1 MLKFRSVRSR
11 LAFYFLGFV
20 SLVQIVVFVSLD
32 IANQR
37 VAREQLETVLGDGAM
52 AVKRSLESRATQ
64 MTSVLRTGVA
74 DESLREPASARPA
87 LDRLRT
93 RSGAELVFV
102 VADGRVTVDGSTRR
116 GAGSLASRLG
126 SQSPLPAA
134 QMVAIDNEIYQVVA
148 LPMAGRPGS
157 MLVAADLLDTRFAED
172 IAQTTRVETSFVVR
186 EPGGVRRIS
195 SSSLPMMRSASL
207 GLALSRLGPGS
218 IGVIGLDLYREKF
231 LARIEPLGAAAGDTD
246 LVLLRSFDKELEAF
260 DDLRSIVLF
269 LSIGGLILS
278 VFGGLFVARSVTDPA
293 NALVEA
299 ARSVAQGEYP
309 EPVRVQNE
317 DELGTLAK
325 AFDGMVQGLAER
337 DRVRD
342 VLGKVV
348 SPDVAAKILSREVEL
363 GGEERVVTILF
374 SDLRE
379 FSFIGGPYAPRET
392 VDLLNAYLTRMT
404 AVIERHGGMVDKY
417 LGSGIMAIFGAPVAV
432 ADDAGSAMA
441 AALAMQSDL
450 DAFNDELAR
459 NNLPA
464 LEMGIG
470 VHTASVLA
478 GNIGGPD
485 RRSYTVIG
493 DGVEYA
499 ARLEGLSARGRISG
513 RVIASSETVRRSK
526 RPYSVRPLVAMGGQG
541 ASDADLLYVVLG
553 EQAPPV
559 AASAAA

>member
-32 IANQR
+32 VANQR

-52 AVKRSLESRATQ
+52 AVKRGLESRATQ
-64 MTSVLRTGVA
+64 MTTVLRPALA
-74 DESLREPASARPA
+74 DESLRDAASARPA

-93 RSGAELVFV
+93 RSGAELLFV
-102 VADGRVTVDGSTRR
+102 ATEGRVSVDVSTRR
-116 GAGSLASRLG
+116 GAGALASRLA
-126 SQSPLPAA
+126 SQSP
-134 QMVAIDNEIYQVVA
+134 VASPQVVSIDNEIYQVVA
-148 LPMAGRPGS
+148 LPLAGRPGLL
-157 MLVAADLLDTRFAED
+157 LVAADLLDTRFAED
-172 IAQTTRVETSFVVR
+172 IAQLTRVETSFVVR

-218 IGVIGLDLYREKF
+218 SGVIGIDLYRENF

-246 LVLLRSFDKELEAF
+246 LVLLRSLDKELEAF
-260 DDLRSIVLF
+260 DDLRSVVLF

-278 VFGGLFVARSVTDPA
+278 VFGALFVARSVTDPA
-293 NALVEA
+293 NALAEA
-299 ARSVAQGEYP
+299 ARSVAQGDYP
-309 EPVRVQNE
+309 EPVRVRNE

-374 SDLRE
+374 SDLRG
-379 FSFIGGPYAPRET
+379 FHPIGGPYAPRET

-404 AVIERHGGMVDKY
+404 AVIERHGGVVDKY
-417 LGSGIMAIFGAPVAV
+417 LGSGIMAIFGAPVAL

-441 AALAMQSDL
+441 AGLAMQADL
-450 DAFNDELAR
+450 DAFNDELAK

-464 LEMGIG
+464 MEMGIG
-470 VHTASVLA
+470 VHTTNVLA

-499 ARLEGLSARGRISG
+499 ARLEGLSARGRIGG
-513 RVIASSETVRRSK
+513 RVLASAETVRRSK
-526 RPYSVRPLVAMGGQG
+526 RPYAVRPLVATGGQG
-541 ASDADLLYVVLG
+541 TPDAELLYVVLG

-559 AASAAA
+559 AAPAAA